1 MLVKRTLSATLAA
14 FLVVAAVLSQ
24 PVPGFGEGRPKPE
37 VKRAQAVGEWAFKR
51 LNTAF
56 EALSKND
63 YPTAVAALE
72 EMKGS
77 TRLNDHEKALM
88 WQTYGY
94 VYSSQEKYQAAI
106 GAFEKCLAA
115 GGLPEAAQ
123 ANAQYNLAQLY
134 MMQERFGD
142 AVRILQDWFARTE
155 NPTPEAHYVYALAL
169 FQNGDRTGALTQGEL
184 ALQKA
189 AKPQEAWLQ
198 LVLSLY
204 FEKKNY
210 DKSIGVIEKL
220 VNYYPKPTYWAQL
233 SAVYAQRD
241 DFKRALAALA
251 LARRQKMLTGGREL
265 SHMAQLYLYN
275 DIPFAA
281 GQVLEVGLA
290 SGEIDGTS
298 QNWRLLS
305 EAWLNA
311 RERQKARKPL
321 ESAAGRAENGE
332 LFLRLAQIQLDEEE
346 WAPAAKSL
354 TGALQKGGLRD
365 PGNASLMLGIAH
377 VNGKKW
383 DAAREAFET
392 AKGHEKTRQ
401 SAEEWLKVVAAEAPA
416 PELVVPAVAAALDE
430 AGDAPAAP
438 APTGEGVA
446 PVAPPA
452 PASAPKLEPAA
463 VPVPGAGS
471 VPAVAAPRMA
481 PLAPPAPA
489 PAAPQVPPAAP
500 AGPS

>member
-1 MLVKRTLSATLAA
+1 MLAKRTRSATLAA
-14 FLVVAAVLSQ
+14 LLLALAVLLQ
-24 PVPGFGEGRPKPE
+24 PVPGLGEGRPKPD

-51 LNTAF
+51 LNVAF
-56 EALSKND
+56 EALAKND
-63 YPTAVAALE
+63 YPTAIAALE

-77 TRLNDHEKALM
+77 SRINDHEKALM

-142 AVRILQDWFARTE
+142 AVRILADWFARTE
-155 NPTPEAHYVYALAL
+155 SPTPEAHYVYALAL
-169 FQNGDRTGALTQGEL
+169 FQNGDRKGALVQGEL

-189 AKPQEAWLQ
+189 TKPQEAWLQ

-210 DKSIGVIEKL
+210 DKAIGVIEKL
-220 VNYYPKPTYWAQL
+220 VNYYPKPSYWAQL

-251 LARRQKMLTGGREL
+251 LARRQKMLSGGREL

-275 DIPFAA
+275 DIPFTA
-281 GQVLEVGLA
+281 GQVLEAGLA
-290 SGEIDGTS
+290 SGEIEGTS

-321 ESAAGRAENGE
+321 EAAAGRAADGE

-346 WAPAAKSL
+346 WGPAAKSL
-354 TGALQKGGLRD
+354 AGALKKGGLRD
-365 PGNASLMLGIAH
+365 PGNASLMLGIAN
-377 VNGKKW
+377 VNGNKW
-383 DAAREAFET
+383 DAAREAFEA

-416 PELVVPAVAAALDE
+416 L
-430 AGDAPAAP
+430 
-438 APTGEGVA
+438 A
-446 PVAPPA
+446 PVAPAAALVPDAAANAAAA
-452 PASAPKLEPAA
+452 PATAPGAEPVPAFAPKMEPAA
-463 VPVPGAGS
+463 VPAPAAGS
-471 VPAVAAPRMA
+471 VPAGEAPRLA

-489 PAAPQVPPAAP
+489 PAAPQAPPAAP
-500 AGPS
+500 DRMS